1 MPALGGIYP
10 VSHRGMCFLQSA
22 AFGLWLL
29 HCSASCMFNQTA
41 LSPDVGQ
48 AVEGLDL
55 SQDLPEE
62 TVQALRR
69 LLHARGL
76 LLFRD
81 QRLDEV
87 QQARLARRFG
97 RFSRQGPV
105 QKTSQAVTYVSN
117 TRVDGTFGKGE
128 LLFHSDQ
135 CYFAHPMKAIML
147 YGVEVA
153 RRGGH
158 TLFTNTSRVLDRLP
172 AATVQALRACQVR
185 HQFHYGDVDYGQ
197 GVDAQV
203 EKLTVSH
210 VHPAIAPHP
219 WSDQDIVMIS
229 QATAT
234 ELIGVSLERSR
245 ALIDEVN
252 QALADP
258 AHVYEHHWRERD
270 LVLWD
275 NLLLQH
281 ARPDFDPN
289 ERRTLRRCALAHE
302 LEPEPLPQP

>member
-1 MPALGGIYP
+1 MLDSY
-10 VSHRGMCFLQSA
+10 
-22 AFGLWLL
+22 
-29 HCSASCMFNQTA
+29 A
-41 LSPDVGQ
+41 LSQDVGLCI
-48 AVEGLDL
+48 EGLDV
-55 SQDLPEE
+55 SEELPDE
-62 TVQALRR
+62 TVRALRR
-69 LLHARGL
+69 LLHTHGL

-81 QRLDEV
+81 QQIDEA
-87 QQARLARRFG
+87 QQARLAQCFG

-153 RRGGH
+153 RKGGH
-158 TLFTNTSRVLDRLP
+158 TLFTHTSRVLDRLP
-172 AATVQALRACQVR
+172 PSTVQALRQCQVR
-185 HQFHYGDVDYGQ
+185 HQFHYGDVDYGRE
-197 GVDAQV
+197 VDGQV
-203 EKLTVSH
+203 DKLTVSH

-219 WSDQDIVMIS
+219 WSDQEIVMIS

-234 ELIGVSLERSR
+234 ELIGVPPARSR

-258 AHVYEHHWRERD
+258 DHVYEHHWQERD
-270 LVLWD
+270 LVIWD

-281 ARPDFDPN
+281 ARPDFDPS
-289 ERRTLRRCALAHE
+289 ERRTLRRCALAHD
-302 LEPEPLPQP
+302 LEPVPFDQP